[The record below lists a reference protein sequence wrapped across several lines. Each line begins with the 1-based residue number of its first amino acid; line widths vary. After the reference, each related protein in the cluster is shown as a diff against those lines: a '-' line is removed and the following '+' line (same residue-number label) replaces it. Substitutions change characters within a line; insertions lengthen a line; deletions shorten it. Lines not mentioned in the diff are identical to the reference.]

1 MKAKAFLG
9 EELKKEDLGNG
20 LTRCVKAYTDQLMV
34 VEVHF
39 DKGAVGSVH
48 THPHAQCTYILSGS
62 FLVNL
67 NGEERLLKAGD
78 SASYEPDVPH
88 GLTCLEEGS
97 LLDIFAPKR
106 DDFLK

>member
-1 MKAKAFLG
+1 MEAKVFLDK
-9 EELKKEDLGNG
+9 ELEKKDLGNG
-20 LTRCVKAYTDQLMV
+20 LIRSVKAYTDQLMI

-39 DKGAVGSVH
+39 DKGAVGNMH
-48 THPHAQCTYILSGS
+48 AHPHAQCTYILSGS

-78 SASYEPDVPH
+78 SASYEPNIPH

-106 DDFLK
+106 DDFLT